1 MSDVDIAYSSTDFFY
16 KKEICT
22 SSNNTESSVAACT
35 SNKDKAT
42 KLFNITKTHIVSNER
57 LHNMQYKYN
66 DSILNTINLGIGI
79 LVSGA
84 YVFYN
89 ITKLN

>member
-1 MSDVDIAYSSTDFFY
+1 MSNVDIAYSFTDFFY
-16 KKEICT
+16 KNKDICT
-22 SSNNTESSVAACT
+22 SSNTIECED
-35 SNKDKAT
+35 NKNKAMQ
-42 KLFNITKTHIVSNER
+42 LFNITKTHIVSNER

-79 LVSGA
+79 FLSGA

>member
-1 MSDVDIAYSSTDFFY
+1 MSDVDIAYSFTDFFY
-16 KKEICT
+16 KNKDICT
-22 SSNNTESSVAACT
+22 SSNKECED
-35 SNKDKAT
+35 NKDKAMQ
-42 KLFNITKTHIVSNER
+42 LFNITKTHIVSNER

-79 LVSGA
+79 LLSGA
-84 YVFYN
+84 YVFYK

>member
-1 MSDVDIAYSSTDFFY
+1 MSDVDIAYSSSDFFY
-16 KKEICT
+16 KNKEICT
-22 SSNNTESSVAACT
+22 SSNNEECQ
-35 SNKDKAT
+35 SNKNKAMQ
-42 KLFNITKTHIVSNER
+42 LFNITKTHIVSNER

-79 LVSGA
+79 LLSGA
-84 YVFYN
+84 YVFYK